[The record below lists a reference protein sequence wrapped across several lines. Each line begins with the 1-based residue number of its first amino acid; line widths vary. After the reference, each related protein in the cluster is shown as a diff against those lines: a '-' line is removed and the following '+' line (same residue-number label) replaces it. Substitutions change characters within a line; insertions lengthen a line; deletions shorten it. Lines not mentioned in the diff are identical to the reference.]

1 MIPYLLALSL
11 LAGPCPIGEWRD
23 CHVMPETVK
32 ERVRQALDNY
42 TVETPRCMAAKD
54 AVMEWLALPVVWTY
68 ERHTG
73 DDSHKGLIQGGN
85 TLRDKAGKP
94 VGLGFHLRA
103 LRQPD
108 RVLARIMLH
117 EGAHIRWGRDEAMA
131 QAVDRACVRSAF
143 GGPLHER

>member
-1 MIPYLLALSL
+1 M
-11 LAGPCPIGEWRD
+11 
-23 CHVMPETVK
+23 
-32 ERVRQALDNY
+32 
-42 TVETPRCMAAKD
+42 
-54 AVMEWLALPVVWTY
+54 
-68 ERHTG
+68 
-73 DDSHKGLIQGGN
+73 QGGN

-108 RVLARIMLH
+108 RILARILLH

-131 QAVDRACVRSAF
+131 QAVDRACVSGV